1 MKQVIGLFLKHHG
14 MKEFVIFVILRRW
27 RMKNTLLKCHAY
39 THIRSQF
46 QNICNNIN
54 LHNML
59 THQNYGDL
67 RKLLSNLVKHKNKI
81 LKQTK

>member
-1 MKQVIGLFLKHHG
+1 

-27 RMKNTLLKCHAY
+27 WMKNIFLEFHTY
-39 THIRSQF
+39 FHIRSQF

-54 LHNML
+54 IPNML

-67 RKLLSNLVKHKNKI
+67 RKFISNLLEHTHKI
-81 LKQTK
+81 LKQTKYFFIILHKVP